1 MAFVPQ
7 PYTALAEN
15 TLRSHTVCI
24 YRLDPLVVSARVPV
38 ARPAQRGI
46 GGLNGTN

>member
-1 MAFVPQ
+1 MAFGPQ

-15 TLRSHTVCI
+15 TLHCYRVYI
-24 YRLDPLVVSARVPV
+24 YRIDPLGVSVRVPV
-38 ARPAQRGI
+38 ARRAQRGI

>member
-1 MAFVPQ
+1 MAFGPQ

-15 TLRSHTVCI
+15 TVPSAWGYS
-24 YRLDPLVVSARVPV
+24 YRLEPFVVCVRVSV

>member
-7 PYTALAEN
+7 PYTALVEN
-15 TLRSHTVCI
+15 TLPCHRVYI
-24 YRLDPLVVSARVPV
+24 YRLDPLVVSACVPV

>member
-1 MAFVPQ
+1 MAFGPQ

-15 TLRSHTVCI
+15 TL
-24 YRLDPLVVSARVPV
+24 YRHRVHMAVSTSVPV

-46 GGLNGTN
+46 GELNGTN